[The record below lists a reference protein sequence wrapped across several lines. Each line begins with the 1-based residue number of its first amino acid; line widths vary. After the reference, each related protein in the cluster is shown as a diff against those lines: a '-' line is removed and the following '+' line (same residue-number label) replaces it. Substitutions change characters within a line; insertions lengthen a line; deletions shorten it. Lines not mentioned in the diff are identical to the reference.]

1 MIKKIFFII
10 ILVFTLY
17 IVLIFISPAL
27 ADKIESS
34 FWFEWL
40 NNKIRTFK
48 SGMDDTY
55 TNIPSKEQ
63 LLDTIDEVKKW
74 AETKTKDALDSVNQ
88 VKNTLDDVRVTLSW
102 AASTYSEIKWSID
115 ETKIQIENSVTAIK
129 NTADTISDVSQ
140 SINNTF
146 SGNLN
151 NN

>member
-40 NNKIRTFK
+40 NEKIRTLK
-48 SGMDDTY
+48 SNMDDTY
-55 TNIPSKEQ
+55 TNIPSKDQ

-115 ETKIQIENSVTAIK
+115 ETKIQIETWVNTIK
-129 NTADTISDVSQ
+129 DTADTISDVSQ
-140 SINNTF
+140 SINNVF
-146 SGNLN
+146 SGSLN